1 MFGDLFILSG
11 FAAAFVAGLFWMAAL
26 AKCKLSF
33 AYPFMTL
40 AFILVLVLSV
50 LLFDETMSLEKV
62 TELVL
67 TIFRIFPTVKL

>member
-1 MFGDLFILSG
+1 
-11 FAAAFVAGLFWMAAL
+11 
-26 AKCKLSF
+26 
-33 AYPFMTL
+33 MTL